1 MPQFYRKQR
10 YFIQRVYDDLLGF
23 IGKLSEIYK
32 KDENIKFKYIEG
44 GVEDIITNSDHAM
57 VKLLKFSG
65 LCNIGSCWF
74 RGEYKMQKPGVK

>member
-1 MPQFYRKQR
+1 MSELFSQFYN
-10 YFIQRVYDDLLGF
+10 D
-23 IGKLSEIYK
+23 K

-57 VKLLKFSG
+57 VKLLKFSDYVYRR
-65 LCNIGSCWF
+65 CWF

>member
-1 MPQFYRKQR
+1 MSELFSQFYN
-10 YFIQRVYDDLLGF
+10 D
-23 IGKLSEIYK
+23 K

-57 VKLLKFSG
+57 VKLLKFSE

-74 RGEYKMQKPGVK
+74 RGEYKMQSQELNKYGEEFLKYVMNIIDDGI